1 MTVKLLMT
9 WDILPGREQEYFEF
23 VVREFIPGIQK
34 LGLEPNDAWYTVY
47 GDQPQIM
54 AAVQGSSLSS
64 IKNVLGSS
72 EWLNLTNQLL
82 DYVEDLKI
90 KIVNSRPGFQL

>member
-1 MTVKLLMT
+1 
-9 WDILPGREQEYFEF
+9 
-23 VVREFIPGIQK
+23 
-34 LGLEPNDAWYTVY
+34 
-47 GDQPQIM
+47 
-54 AAVQGSSLSS
+54 
-64 IKNVLGSS
+64 VLGSS